1 MTLGHLGHR
10 GSQIP
15 GNQGL
20 TVDEEYVLCCFPH
33 CILRIQAHAHS
44 LTLRHTHIHTHTHSH
59 IYTHTHSHTHT
70 YTHIHAHRPSHPH
83 SLLNTQP
90 EHPGAAQPPW
100 LCRTRLEQVIC
111 SMVQNC
117 PTYSVPAK
125 VKSRAKEMVQTG
137 KTYRTEQ
144 DPLTHIPGQ

>member
-1 MTLGHLGHR
+1 MLLPSLHSESTGTRTLTH
-10 GSQIP
+10 
-15 GNQGL
+15 
-20 TVDEEYVLCCFPH
+20 T
-33 CILRIQAHAHS
+33 QAHPYP
-44 LTLRHTHIHTHTHSH
+44 HTHTHSH

-125 VKSRAKEMVQTG
+125 VKSRAKEIVQTG

-144 DPLTHIPGQ
+144 DPLTHIPGQWGPAVGCFSISP